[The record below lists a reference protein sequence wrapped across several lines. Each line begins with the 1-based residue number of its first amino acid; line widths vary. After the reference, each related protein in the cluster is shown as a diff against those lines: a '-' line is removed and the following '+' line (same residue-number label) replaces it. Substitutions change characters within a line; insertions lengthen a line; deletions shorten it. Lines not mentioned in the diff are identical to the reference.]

1 MAREYT
7 HKLRDS
13 QYHFNK
19 MPSILQ
25 RFHIDIW
32 LVILIFL
39 LALGG
44 IFILYSASSGNFSVT
59 RGQLFR
65 FGLGFVLMF
74 TMSQFNP
81 KFYER
86 ISPLV
91 YGFALFLLLLVLFWG
106 STAKGAQRWLN
117 LFGFF
122 RFQPSELMKLALP
135 MILAAWIARTGIPL
149 SIKSIGVSIL
159 LLIFPIF
166 LVYKEPD
173 LGTAILIFIAGFFT
187 MFLAGLRLLYLIPT
201 GALAGLGAFLSWE
214 FVLKEYQK
222 DRIRTFL
229 SPETDILGTG
239 WNIVQSKT
247 AIGSGGL
254 FGKGFM
260 QGTQTQLDFLPERHT
275 DFILAV
281 LAEEWGLLGV
291 SILIVLYSLLLFRCY
306 WITNN
311 AEDTFSRLIAGT
323 ITLTFF
329 VYAFVNIGMVSGF
342 LPVVGVPLPLISY
355 GGTSIITLMAG
366 FGIVMSISTHKNLI
380 KK

>member
-7 HKLRDS
+7 HKLKDS
-13 QYHFNK
+13 EHHFSK
-19 MPSILQ
+19 PASILQ
-25 RFHIDIW
+25 KFHIDIW
-32 LVILIFL
+32 LLILIFIL
-39 LALGG
+39 SFGG
-44 IFILYSASSGNFSVT
+44 IFILYSASSGNFNIT
-59 RGQLFR
+59 KAQIFR
-65 FGLGFVLMF
+65 FLLGFVLMF
-74 TMSQFNP
+74 VMAQFNP
-81 KFYER
+81 KFYQR
-86 ISPLV
+86 IAPWI
-91 YGFALFLLLLVLFWG
+91 YGFALLLLLSVLFWG
-106 STAKGAQRWLN
+106 VSAKGAQRWLN
-117 LFGFF
+117 LFGIF

-135 MILAAWIARTGIPL
+135 MILSAWIAKTGMPL
-149 SIKSIGVSIL
+149 NIKSIFIAIL
-159 LLIFPIF
+159 LMFMPIY

-187 MFLAGLRLLYLIPT
+187 MFLAGLRWIYLIPT

-281 LAEEWGLLGV
+281 LAEEWGLIGV
-291 SILIVLYSLLLFRCY
+291 FILIILYSFLLFRCY
-306 WITNN
+306 FITNS

-329 VYAFVNIGMVSGF
+329 VYAFVNMGMVSGF

-355 GGTSIITLMAG
+355 GGTSIITLMAA
-366 FGIVMSISTHKNLI
+366 FGILMSISTHKNLI

>member
-1 MAREYT
+1 MAREYA
-7 HKLRDS
+7 HKLKDS
-13 QYHFNK
+13 EHHFSK
-19 MPSILQ
+19 SPSILAK
-25 RFHIDIW
+25 FHIDIW
-32 LVILIFL
+32 LVLLIVV
-39 LALGG
+39 LAIGG
-44 IFILYSASSGNFSVT
+44 IIILYSASSGSHSVT
-59 RGQLFR
+59 KGQIYR
-65 FGLGFVLMF
+65 FILGFGIMF
-74 TMSQFNP
+74 AMAQFNP

-86 ISPLV
+86 LAPWA
-91 YGFALFLLLLVLFWG
+91 YGLALFLLVLVLLWG
-106 STAKGAQRWLN
+106 ASAKGAKRWLDI
-117 LFGFF
+117 FGLV

-135 MILAAWIARTGIPL
+135 MVLATWIAKTGMPMSL
-149 SIKSIGVSIL
+149 KGVGVSIL
-159 LLIFPIF
+159 LLLLPVF
-166 LVYKEPD
+166 LVYEQPD

-187 MFLAGLRLLYLIPT
+187 MFLAGLRWIYLIPT
-201 GALAGLGAFLSWE
+201 GILGAIASFLSWE

-229 SPETDILGTG
+229 SPESDILGTG

-254 FGKGFM
+254 FGKGYM

-281 LAEEWGLLGV
+281 LAEEWGLIGV
-291 SILIVLYSLLLFRCY
+291 SVLIILYALLLFRAY
-306 WITNN
+306 WITRN
-311 AEDTFSRLIAGT
+311 AENTFSRLIAGT
-323 ITLTFF
+323 ISLTFF

-366 FGIVMSISTHKNLI
+366 FGILMSISTHKSFI